1 MERLDYETV
10 AERVEF
16 PLYRLAAIM
25 RATVD
30 RFGDTRAE
38 RDITPADAEVL
49 AGHMEAFAVWCDH
62 IYRTVSELTND
73 AELAHIAQ
81 EAARGAV
88 EAVQSEA
95 EEE

>member
-30 RFGDTRAE
+30 RFDDTRAE

-62 IYRTVSELTND
+62 IYRTVNELTND
-73 AELAHIAQ
+73 AEHARIAQ
-81 EAARGAV
+81 EAARGVV
-88 EAVQSEA
+88 EAV
-95 EEE
+95 